1 MYFTYFSSPVGLLQL
16 EGTATCLTSLTVCR
30 EKAPRPGAGASCPL
44 LDRAVGELESYFSGA
59 RRVFD
64 IPLDPAGTAFQ
75 KRVWA
80 AISQIPYGRTLTY
93 GQVAAAVGAPGA
105 CRAVGMAAGRNP
117 ILLLVPCHR
126 VIGADG
132 SLTGYAGGLEMK
144 RALLALEAGHIP
156 EAE

>member
-1 MYFTYFSSPVGLLQL
+1 MYFTYFPSPVGLLRL

-30 EKAPRPGAGASCPL
+30 EQGPKPDSSASCPL
-44 LDRAVGELESYFSGA
+44 LDRAVGELEAYFSGT

-64 IPLDPAGTAFQ
+64 IPLDPAGTDFQ

-80 AISQIPYGRTLTY
+80 AVSRIPYGRTLTY
-93 GQVAAAVGAPGA
+93 GQVATDLGAPGA

-117 ILLLVPCHR
+117 ILILVPCHR

-144 RALLALEAGHIP
+144 RALLALEAGHP
-156 EAE
+156 L